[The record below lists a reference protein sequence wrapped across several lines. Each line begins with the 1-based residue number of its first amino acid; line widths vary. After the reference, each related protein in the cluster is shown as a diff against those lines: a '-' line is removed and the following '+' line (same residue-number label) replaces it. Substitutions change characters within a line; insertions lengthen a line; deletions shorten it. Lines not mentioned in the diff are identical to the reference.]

1 MGSYE
6 NFARVYDELMDNVPY
21 EEWADFIL
29 AILKK
34 NKITDGLVLELG
46 CGTGK
51 LMSLLGNA
59 GFDMIGVD
67 NSVDMLQIARE
78 KTSPEFLY
86 LLQDMREFEL
96 YGTVKAVVSVCDSVN
111 YITEKEDLTEVFRLV
126 NNYLDPKGLF
136 IFDFN
141 TDYKY
146 RDMIGETVI
155 AEDREDVSFIW
166 FNEYDEESQLN
177 DIDLKVFVQEDG
189 DCYRKFQEEHIQRG
203 YSLQEIKQ
211 MLEESGLVFLQA
223 FDEYRDIP
231 AIITVL
237 IAAGI
242 TEQFSEVYVQENKSA
257 LIYGIPF
264 TKIYKIKNTSAAI
277 VATADKTTSNITRKE
292 PGVLLYDFNL
302 SLNVRWFIGA
312 SFIIALGFAT
322 C

>member
-1 MGSYE
+1 MILYHGTTIHIEKIDLQKSKPNKDFGKGFYLSADKTQAMAMAAYKAE
-6 NFARVYDELMDNVPY
+6 QTGGEPILNAFEFDEALLTNNSLKVKIFEAYDK
-21 EEWADFIL
+21 EWADFIL

-223 FDEYRDIP
+223 FDEYSNQEPRTDSGRIVVV
-231 AIITVL
+231 A
-237 IAAGI
+237 
-242 TEQFSEVYVQENKSA
+242 QEN
-257 LIYGIPF
+257 G
-264 TKIYKIKNTSAAI
+264 
-277 VATADKTTSNITRKE
+277 KE
-292 PGVLLYDFNL
+292 KQEE
-302 SLNVRWFIGA
+302 
-312 SFIIALGFAT
+312 T
-322 C
+322 E